1 VQEHEPP
8 LGLSRCGHGGTQSL
22 TGASLLGEAAFLL
35 PDFQAFAYFVD
46 GSGGF
51 RY

>member
-1 VQEHEPP
+1 MNRIQI
-8 LGLSRCGHGGTQSL
+8 SL
-22 TGASLLGEAAFLL
+22 MPVRWHPRSYPASLLGEAAFFL

-46 GSGGF
+46 GSSGF